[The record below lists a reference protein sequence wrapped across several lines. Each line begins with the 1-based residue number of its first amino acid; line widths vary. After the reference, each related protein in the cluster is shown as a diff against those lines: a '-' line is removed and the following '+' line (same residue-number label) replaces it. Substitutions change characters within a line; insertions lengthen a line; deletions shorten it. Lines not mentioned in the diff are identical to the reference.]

1 MGRAIDLFVTYRFI
15 KLLVTPFEKTDAYR
29 LGIIDA
35 DGKRILVPGTT
46 NKPTPLRTVEEKS
59 AYTVLHKLVFNIK
72 KIFAKVPGLRT
83 KLGTYAAALFL
94 LKDTFKESVDDPDI
108 FEKEFMKYLKEQ
120 GYEIDDTISE
130 EVIGFGEVLPKGE
143 YKLANDILNKEEE
156 ELSAKKGDK
165 VVAFDDEA
173 PVDTILG
180 VDIFPVVH
188 VKTQEKIYSGN
199 EREKI
204 ISYTLTSIQTILAQN
219 RFAKIAYEYFKSLK
233 EPYVSPIA
241 SNIIKPII
249 LMSLIKLKVK
259 NKLEFTNMNLKKSLN
274 SIKNKIG
281 EILGHYPNL
290 LVNISELTPKAI
302 PSSDI
307 IKKYQRNL

>member
-35 DGKRILVPGTT
+35 DGKRILEPGTT
-46 NKPTPLRTVEEKS
+46 NKPTTLRTVEEKS
-59 AYTVLHKLVFNIK
+59 AYNVLHKLVFNIK

-130 EVIGFGEVLPKGE
+130 EVIGFGEILPKGE

-165 VVAFDDEA
+165 GVAFDDEA

-188 VKTQEKIYSGN
+188 VKTQEKIYVG
-199 EREKI
+199 
-204 ISYTLTSIQTILAQN
+204 
-219 RFAKIAYEYFKSLK
+219 
-233 EPYVSPIA
+233 
-241 SNIIKPII
+241 
-249 LMSLIKLKVK
+249 
-259 NKLEFTNMNLKKSLN
+259 LED
-274 SIKNKIG
+274 
-281 EILGHYPNL
+281 
-290 LVNISELTPKAI
+290 LV
-302 PSSDI
+302 
-307 IKKYQRNL
+307 Q